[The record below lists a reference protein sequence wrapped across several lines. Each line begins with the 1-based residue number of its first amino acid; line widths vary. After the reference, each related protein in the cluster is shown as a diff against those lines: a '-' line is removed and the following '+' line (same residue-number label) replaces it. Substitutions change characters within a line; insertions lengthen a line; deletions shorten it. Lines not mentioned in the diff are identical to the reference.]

1 MNRNETL
8 KILAVI
14 KAAYP
19 YYYNNQSEEDLKT
32 VVSLWQ
38 GMFEEYEYPLVSGAV
53 RAFIASDKKGFPP
66 SVGIVFD
73 KLRLLSEPQELSEME
88 AWSQLSK
95 AVKNSAWYAEEEF
108 AKLPEDIRGI
118 VGSPASLREWAL
130 MEAGTFH
137 SVIQSN
143 FMRSYRACR
152 GRKRALEELPENV
165 RGLIGE
171 LAGQK
176 ALPPD
181 RGRDSDAGSE

>member
-8 KILAVI
+8 KIMAVI

-38 GMFEEYEYPLVSGAV
+38 GMFEEYEYRLVSGAV
-53 RAFIASDKKGFPP
+53 RAFIASDIKGFPP
-66 SVGIVFD
+66 SVGMVLD
-73 KLRLLSEPQELSEME
+73 KLRLLTAPPELSEME
-88 AWSQLSK
+88 AWNQLSR

-108 AKLPEDIRGI
+108 DKLPEDIRGI

-143 FMRSYRACR
+143 FMRSYRASR
-152 GRKRALEELPENV
+152 GRKRALEELPESV
-165 RGLIGE
+165 RGMIGE
-171 LAGQK
+171 LAAQK
-176 ALPPD
+176 TLPPEQ
-181 RGRDSDAGSE
+181 RRDENASGE